1 VKEAGLLI
9 DFYQP
14 SIYNE
19 SVVKKVIS
27 DFHLPLI
34 RILKM
39 YKSLPF
45 SISVPLSTVEL
56 WEDFGFE
63 SLISELKGLRQNENQ
78 SQNEN
83 QGDRIEMLSSSPYG
97 VVLNGLPENIVES
110 QIILNEYG
118 LGYYFGSTR
127 GFEGEPSVVLKDVG
141 GFISS
146 SSFVDD
152 TVIKILN
159 NLGYKWV
166 AVENEGQRSGV
177 FGADN
182 CKIKIVNT
190 LNMFNISNGDVQKYV
205 NDEETDCL
213 IIKLS
218 PFKFCRFYESEDFSE
233 DKSRDIMSEIESF
246 FHSLSNYPF
255 VFRTVGKI
263 VESKVKNPK
272 MSKKINDV
280 VDDDVSKFNVSKSGV
295 KKREINKGGEI
306 ISSMCEY
313 LSKRFDDF
321 HDISSR
327 EDLPIIKIW
336 DLDSI
341 LGIND
346 NDLRL
351 FLSSM
356 VVLGKISYLI
366 NYDHDNMFT
375 KGGEDFE
382 KKSIE
387 ATVDSVIDS
396 NKEKIDK
403 LLSYI
408 EDADTRDNLGKILYK
423 R

>member
-1 VKEAGLLI
+1 MKEVGLLI

-14 SIYNE
+14 LIHDE

-45 SISVPLSTVEL
+45 SISVPLSTIEL
-56 WEDFGFE
+56 WENFGFG
-63 SLISELKGLRQNENQ
+63 SLISELRDFCQNENQ
-78 SQNEN
+78 S
-83 QGDRIEMLSSSPYG
+83 DRIEMLSSSPYG
-97 VVLNGLPENIVES
+97 MILNGLPENIVES
-110 QIILNEYG
+110 QTILNEYG
-118 LGYYFGSTR
+118 LGYYFGSTQ
-127 GFEGEPSVVLKDVG
+127 GFEGEPSVVLKDID
-141 GFISS
+141 GFVSF

-159 NLGYKWV
+159 DLGYKWV
-166 AVENEGQRSGV
+166 AIENEGQRSGI

-205 NDEETDCL
+205 NDEEKDCL

-218 PFKFCRFYESEDFSE
+218 PFKFCRFYENKNFSE
-233 DKSRDIMSEIESF
+233 DKSKDIMSEIESF
-246 FHSLSNYPF
+246 LYRLSNSPF

-263 VESKVKNPK
+263 VESKTKTPK

-280 VDDDVSKFNVSKSGV
+280 VDDGVNKLNVSESDV
-295 KKREINKGGEI
+295 KKREINKGEKI
-306 ISSMCEY
+306 ILSMCEY
-313 LSKRFDDF
+313 LSKRFNNF
-321 HDISSR
+321 SGISSR
-327 EDLPIIKIW
+327 EDLPVIKIW
-336 DLDSI
+336 DLNSI
-341 LGIND
+341 SDIND
-346 NDLRL
+346 IDLRL

-356 VVLGKISYLI
+356 IVLGKISYII
-366 NYDHDNMFT
+366 NYGYDNVCT

-382 KKSIE
+382 KKSME
-387 ATVDSVIDS
+387 TAVDSVIGS

-408 EDADTRDNLGKILYK
+408 EDADISDNLRKILYEQ
-423 R
+423 

>member
-14 SIYNE
+14 PIHNE

-63 SLISELKGLRQNENQ
+63 SLISELRDFCQNENQ
-78 SQNEN
+78 S
-83 QGDRIEMLSSSPYG
+83 DRIEMLSSSPYG
-97 VVLNGLPENIVES
+97 MILNGLPENVVES

-118 LGYYFGSTR
+118 LGYYFGSTQ
-127 GFEGEPSVVLKDVG
+127 GFEGDPSVVLKDID
-141 GFISS
+141 GFVSS

-159 NLGYKWV
+159 DLGYKWV
-166 AVENEGQRSGV
+166 AIENEGQRSGI

-190 LNMFNISNGDVQKYV
+190 LDMFNISSGNMQKYV
-205 NDEETDCL
+205 NEEGADCL

-218 PFKFCRFYESEDFSE
+218 PFKFCRFYENKNFSE
-233 DKSRDIMSEIESF
+233 DKSKDIMSEIESF
-246 FHSLSNYPF
+246 LYRLSNSPF

-263 VESKVKNPK
+263 VESKTKTPK

-280 VDDDVSKFNVSKSGV
+280 VDDGVSKLNVSKSGA

-306 ISSMCEY
+306 ISSMGEY
-313 LSKRFDDF
+313 LSKRFNDSC
-321 HDISSR
+321 DISSR
-327 EDLPIIKIW
+327 EDLPVIKIW
-336 DLDSI
+336 DLNSI
-341 LGIND
+341 SDIND
-346 NDLRL
+346 IDLRL

-356 VVLGKISYLI
+356 IVLGKISYII
-366 NYDHDNMFT
+366 NYGYDNVCT

-382 KKSIE
+382 KKSME
-387 ATVDSVIDS
+387 TAVDSVIGS

-408 EDADTRDNLGKILYK
+408 EDADISDNLRKILYEQ
-423 R
+423 

>member
-1 VKEAGLLI
+1 VKEVGLLI

-14 SIYNE
+14 LIHNE

-45 SISVPLSTVEL
+45 SINVPLSTIEL
-56 WEDFGFE
+56 WENFGFG
-63 SLISELKGLRQNENQ
+63 SLISELRDFCQNENQ
-78 SQNEN
+78 S
-83 QGDRIEMLSSSPYG
+83 DRIEMLSSSPYG
-97 VVLNGLPENIVES
+97 MILNGLPENIVES
-110 QIILNEYG
+110 QTILNEYG
-118 LGYYFGSTR
+118 LGYYFGSTQ
-127 GFEGEPSVVLKDVG
+127 GFEGEPSVVLKDID
-141 GFISS
+141 GFVSS

-159 NLGYKWV
+159 DLGYKWV
-166 AVENEGQRSGV
+166 AIENEGQRSGI

-190 LNMFNISNGDVQKYV
+190 LNMFNISNGNVQKYV
-205 NDEETDCL
+205 NEEETDCL
-213 IIKLS
+213 IINLS
-218 PFKFCRFYESEDFSE
+218 PFSRFCRFYENKDFSE
-233 DKSRDIMSEIESF
+233 DKSRDVMSEIESF
-246 FHSLSNYPF
+246 LYSLSNSPF

-263 VESKVKNPK
+263 VESKTKTPK

-280 VDDDVSKFNVSKSGV
+280 VDDGVNKFNVSKGDT
-295 KKREINKGGEI
+295 KKREINKGDKI

-313 LSKRFDDF
+313 LSKRFNNF
-321 HDISSR
+321 SGISSR
-327 EDLPIIKIW
+327 EDLPVIKIW
-336 DLDSI
+336 DLNSI
-341 LGIND
+341 SDIND
-346 NDLRL
+346 IDLRL

-356 VVLGKISYLI
+356 IVLGKISYII
-366 NYDHDNMFT
+366 NYGYDNICT

-387 ATVDSVIDS
+387 NIVDGIIDS

-408 EDADTRDNLGKILYK
+408 EDADISDNLRKILY
-423 R
+423 RQ

>member
-1 VKEAGLLI
+1 MKEAGLLI

-63 SLISELKGLRQNENQ
+63 SLISELRDLRQNENQ

-127 GFEGEPSVVLKDVG
+127 GFEGEPSVVLKDVD
-141 GFISS
+141 GFVSS

-152 TVIKILN
+152 TVIKILD

-166 AVENEGQRSGV
+166 AVENEGQRSGI

-190 LNMFNISNGDVQKYV
+190 LNMFNISNDDVQKYV

-218 PFKFCRFYESEDFSE
+218 PFRFCRFYESEDFSE

-246 FHSLSNYPF
+246 FHSLSDYPF
-255 VFRTVGKI
+255 VFRTIGKI
-263 VESKVKNPK
+263 VESKAKNPK

-280 VDDDVSKFNVSKSGV
+280 VDDDISKLNVSKSGV
-295 KKREINKGGEI
+295 KKRETNKGGEI
-306 ISSMCEY
+306 ISSMGEY
-313 LSKRFDDF
+313 LSKRFNDSR
-321 HDISSR
+321 DISSR

-356 VVLGKISYLI
+356 VVLGKISYII
-366 NYDHDNMFT
+366 NYDHANICT
-375 KGGEDFE
+375 KSEEDFE

-387 ATVDSVIDS
+387 TTVDSVIDS